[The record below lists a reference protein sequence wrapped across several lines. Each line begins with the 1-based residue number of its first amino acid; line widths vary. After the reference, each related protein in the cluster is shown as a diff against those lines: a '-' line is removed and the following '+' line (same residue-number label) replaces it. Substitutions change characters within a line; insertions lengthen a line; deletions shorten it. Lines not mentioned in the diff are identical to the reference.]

1 MIIDLIT
8 IFPDMFAGPFS
19 ESMLKR
25 AVLKG
30 LVKINLVNLRDYAAG
45 PHLQVDDAPYGGGSG
60 MVLKPEPLFRAVE
73 DLSAKSASCDRQ
85 VILLSPRGRL
95 YNQQVAQS
103 LSEKEHLIIIC
114 GHYEGVDER
123 VRLNLADDEISL
135 GDFILTGGELAAAC
149 VVDSVVR
156 LLPGL
161 LSEEAL
167 FEESFTGF
175 LLEYPHYTRPAVFR
189 KMAVPRVLLSGNHQL
204 IARWR
209 REESLKR
216 TYDQRPELL
225 KKASLSADDCLYLDQ
240 LKKGD

>member
-1 MIIDLIT
+1 MIIDLVT
-8 IFPDMFAGPFS
+8 IFPDMFTGPFS

-25 AVLKG
+25 AVLQG
-30 LVKINLVNLRDYAAG
+30 LVEINLVNLRDYAAG
-45 PHLQVDDAPYGGGSG
+45 PHLQVDDAPYGGGRG
-60 MVLKPEPLFRAVE
+60 MVFKPEPLFRAVE
-73 DLSAKSASCDRQ
+73 DLAAKSALCDRQ

-95 YNQQVAQS
+95 FNQQVAQN
-103 LSEKEHLIIIC
+103 LSQKKHLIFIC

-123 VRLNLADDEISL
+123 VRLHLVDDEISL

-161 LSEEAL
+161 LSEEAVE
-167 FEESFTGF
+167 EESFSTS
-175 LLEYPHYTRPAVFR
+175 LLEYPHYTRPAVF
-189 KMAVPRVLLSGNHQL
+189 KDMAVPEVLLSGNHQL

-209 REESLKR
+209 REESLKK
-216 TYDQRPELL
+216 TFYHRPDLL
-225 KKASLSADDCLYLDQ
+225 KKASLSADDCLYLEQ